1 MTTTEKQAP
10 PECCPICGMAEDWR
24 DFDALGNANR
34 VAYMCGAK
42 WAQYNAHREPLS
54 PPEWV
59 SDCNHAMDA
68 ALRCGATLH
77 PTAREVATAALVAAA
92 LADVATWAKVVE
104 LTEEDQE
111 LAAQMR
117 PSRPGSDV
125 ELTDACRAHDAAAG
139 AYRDAVL
146 AYLATVTA

>member
-1 MTTTEKQAP
+1 MTTEAAWAF
-10 PECCPICGMAEDWR
+10 AERIAKDIAAQDR
-24 DFDALGNANR
+24 QLISSRAMSMIAAEFDA
-34 VAYMCGAK
+34 
-42 WAQYNAHREPLS
+42 
-54 PPEWV
+54 
-59 SDCNHAMDA
+59 
-68 ALRCGATLH
+68 ATLH

-146 AYLATVTA
+146 AYLATVTP